1 MKFRQFQYLREQA
14 IAALGTISPTQI
26 VETDIRTMDSLALAY
41 IGDAYYSMY
50 MRKQAIATQITQV
63 RVLHELVAHIVSATV
78 QAKALHELAPDLTTE
93 EQEICRRAR
102 NAHSIVPKSASVAE
116 YRQST
121 ALEALIG
128 YLYLSQQNERL
139 QIIMD
144 KLFLF
149 VCNELQASPRW

>member
-14 IAALGTISPTQI
+14 IAALGKTSSSQI
-26 VETDIRTMDSLALAY
+26 VETDIRMMDSLALAY

-50 MRKQAIATQITQV
+50 MRKRAIATQITQV

-78 QAKALHELAPDLTTE
+78 QSKALHELEPDLTE
-93 EQEICRRAR
+93 EELEICRRAR
-102 NAHSIVPKSASVAE
+102 NAHSTVPKSASVAE

-121 ALEALIG
+121 ALEALVG
-128 YLYLSQQNERL
+128 YLYLSQKNKRL

-149 VCNELQASPRW
+149 VCNELQTSPRW